1 MPELCQLLRPVRAL
15 FPAQG
20 DDLSGRERGW
30 GGAWAFLQSP
40 PDDSAV
46 QSRVEIQWSKHSFD

>member
-1 MPELCQLLRPVRAL
+1 MPIRAL